1 MGMSEREERIA
12 WTRGLEVKS
21 LYLMVKVR
29 QAPAS
34 QFPDDAR
41 PDDPLIGARL
51 RYLLTAVEARIEQ
64 ALWDAGF
71 DDLHRAHFKVF
82 RFPPPEN
89 ERPVDLAS
97 RAGMTKQAMN
107 YLLAQLEQQ
116 GYLLR
121 APAFD
126 GRSKRISVTEKGWQV
141 ARVQRATVRAIESDW
156 SAVVGKE
163 RFAAFYEVLSELAD
177 THRVDVRPAPRAK
190 QGDISN

>member
-1 MGMSEREERIA
+1 MGMREREERIA
-12 WTRGLEVKS
+12 WTCGLEVKS
-21 LYLMVKVR
+21 LYLMNRAR
-29 QAPAS
+29 QSPSS
-34 QFPDDAR
+34 QFPGDSN

-71 DDLHRAHFKVF
+71 DDLHRAHFKVL

-107 YLLAQLEQQ
+107 YMLAQLERLGYIDREPAAQ
-116 GYLLR
+116 GLSR
-121 APAFD
+121 
-126 GRSKRISVTEKGWQV
+126 RISLTGKGWQV
-141 ARVQRATVRAIESDW
+141 ARIQRETVHAIESEW
-156 SAVVGKE
+156 STTVGVN

-177 THRVDVRPAPRAK
+177 THCRVASAPVPSK
-190 QGDISN
+190 P

>member
-1 MGMSEREERIA
+1 MA
-12 WTRGLEVKS
+12 
-21 LYLMVKVR
+21 KVR

-34 QFPDDAR
+34 QFPGDAR

-71 DDLHRAHFKVF
+71 DDVHRAHFKIL

-121 APAFD
+121 ASAAD
-126 GRSKRISVTEKGWQV
+126 GWSRRITLTEKGWQV
-141 ARVQRATVRAIESDW
+141 ARVQRETVRAIERDW
-156 SAVVGKE
+156 GAVVGEE

-177 THRVDVRPAPRAK
+177 RHRVDARPALRAK